1 MNQTKK
7 LVYTAL
13 FTALCC
19 VGTMVIQIPTPATH
33 GYIHLGDAFV
43 ILSGVILGKKYGSRP
58 PVSAPP
64 LPTFSPAMLTML
76 PRLLLSNS

>member
-19 VGTMVIQIPTPATH
+19 VGTMVIQIPTP
-33 GYIHLGDAFV
+33 
-43 ILSGVILGKKYGSRP
+43 

>member
-43 ILSGVILGKKYGSRP
+43 ILSG
-58 PVSAPP
+58 
-64 LPTFSPAMLTML
+64 
-76 PRLLLSNS
+76 

>member
-33 GYIHLGDAFV
+33 GYIHLGDAFST
-43 ILSGVILGKKYGSRP
+43 LLDMRTSGSRSSIP
-58 PVSAPP
+58 FLVQ
-64 LPTFSPAMLTML
+64 
-76 PRLLLSNS
+76 